1 MVTPPFL
8 KRIPWVLFAAGGL
21 ALGVLL
27 GVWYGWRISPVRYV
41 NTTPDLLRQDY
52 RDDYILMV
60 AEVYSADHDLGLAV
74 QTLGR
79 LGAADMG
86 AQVRATAA
94 RYTAAGYSEADLR
107 KLYALA
113 SDLERLL
120 GASGGAP

>member
-1 MVTPPFL
+1 
-8 KRIPWVLFAAGGL
+8 
-21 ALGVLL
+21 
-27 GVWYGWRISPVRYV
+27 
-41 NTTPDLLRQDY
+41 
-52 RDDYILMV
+52 
-60 AEVYSADHDLGLAV
+60 
-74 QTLGR
+74 
-79 LGAADMG
+79 MG